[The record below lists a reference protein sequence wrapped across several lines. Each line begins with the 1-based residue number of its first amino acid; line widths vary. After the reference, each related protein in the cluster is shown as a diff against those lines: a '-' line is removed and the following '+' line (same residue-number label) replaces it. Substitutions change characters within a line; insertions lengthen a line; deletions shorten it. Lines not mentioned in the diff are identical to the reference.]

1 MEDIPDHHEASFSRE
16 GVTGG
21 LGVLRI
27 LRPGRNLSKGGR
39 PATLQHTRRRVR
51 REGERGDRD
60 RDVRG
65 SIASAP
71 WEENAHA
78 RLSSP

>member
-1 MEDIPDHHEASFSRE
+1 VQPSRRR
-16 GVTGG
+16 G
-21 LGVLRI
+21 
-27 LRPGRNLSKGGR
+27 
-39 PATLQHTRRRVR
+39 RRRVKTS
-51 REGERGDRD
+51 ERD

-78 RLSSP
+78 HEQAVRQTS